1 MTDVPQNPCHP
12 TQSLQ
17 LSTRA
22 RSSWEQCWLASAHQK
37 LPTRRGRALK
47 SSCWLSP
54 SPAHLTFALCCH
66 LRGSR
71 PWGCRHQHQPLLTNQ
86 VLFLGG
92 EPCWENGAPAVCPAA
107 EPQRWGSL
115 RDSTVWLTPETLC
128 LLWKYS
134 WGDHLDRG
142 SLALAGAG
150 VGWAPTCQ
158 HLSSDEALP
167 LGPLTVKWAPC
178 VTPSERGARAP
189 CTSTIGIN

>member
-1 MTDVPQNPCHP
+1 MTDVPPEPMSPDSEPPAFHP
-12 TQSLQ
+12 SPELLGAVLAG
-17 LSTRA
+17 LSA
-22 RSSWEQCWLASAHQK
+22 PEAANASW
-37 LPTRRGRALK
+37 ALK

-86 VLFLGG
+86 VPFLGG
-92 EPCWENGAPAVCPAA
+92 EPCWENGAPAVCSAA

-115 RDSTVWLTPETLC
+115 RDSTVWLTTETLC

-178 VTPSERGARAP
+178 VTPSERGASTP
-189 CTSTIGIN
+189 CRSTIGIN